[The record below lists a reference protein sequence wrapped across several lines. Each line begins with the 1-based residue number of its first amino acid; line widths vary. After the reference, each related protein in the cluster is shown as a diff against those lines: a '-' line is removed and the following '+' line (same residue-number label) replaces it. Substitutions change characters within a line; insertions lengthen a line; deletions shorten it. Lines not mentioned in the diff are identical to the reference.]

1 MIKSFLLVGLGGGL
15 GSILRYAAS
24 LLYKN
29 NTTNFPYSTLFVNAI
44 GCLLIGL
51 LVGYLER
58 QQVVSNELKLLFITG
73 FCGGF
78 TTFSAFSS
86 ETIFLLQ
93 NNQISTAIL
102 YVFISLCSGFLL
114 TFLGIISF
122 K

>member
-1 MIKSFLLVGLGGGL
+1 MKSFLLVGLGGGL

-51 LVGYLER
+51 LMGYFER
-58 QQVVSNELKLLFITG
+58 QQILSNELKLVFITG

-102 YVFISLCSGFLL
+102 YVFVSLCSGFSL
-114 TFLGIISF
+114 TFLGISCF